1 MTARRRPLDSAILVP
16 FVIFT
21 LIWGSTW
28 IVIRDQLGPHGLQAV
43 SPHWSVTYRFVIA
56 ATAMALLAKLQGQ
69 KLLLKRDGLVA
80 ALVIGVTQFCLNFH
94 SVYLAERHITSG
106 LVATFFAL
114 LLIPNAILARI
125 FLGHRVHARFVLG
138 SAVAVVGIA
147 FLFAHEMRL
156 HPSASREVGLGLALT
171 LVGMLGASSANVYQ
185 AMERARRHPLTALL
199 AWSMAI
205 GAMLDAAIAFAVAGP
220 PTFDPR
226 PSYLAGL
233 LYLALAASALAFSLY
248 FPVVRKIGPA
258 KAAYSSVL
266 VPIIAM
272 TLSTMFEGYRWSLLA
287 AVGGAL
293 ALGGMLIA
301 MGDRTKPVP
310 APDAA

>member
-1 MTARRRPLDSAILVP
+1 MTERRPLDAAILVP
-16 FVIFT
+16 FAIFT

-28 IVIRDQLGPHGLQAV
+28 IVIRDQLGSV

-56 ATAMALLAKLQGQ
+56 AAAMMLLARLQGQ
-69 KLLLKRDGLVA
+69 SLRLSRDGMIA
-80 ALVIGVTQFCLNFH
+80 ALVIGLTQFCINFN

-114 LLIPNAILARI
+114 LLIPNALLARF
-125 FLGHRVHARFVLG
+125 FLGHRVHRRFIAG

-147 FLFAHEMRL
+147 FLFAHEFSLR
-156 HPSASREVGLGLALT
+156 PAGGSEVVTGLALT
-171 LVGMLGASSANVYQ
+171 LIGMLGASAANVYQ
-185 AMERARRHPLTALL
+185 AMDRAMRHPLTALL

-205 GAMLDAAIAFAVAGP
+205 GALLDASIAFMVAGW

-226 PSYLAGL
+226 PSYIAGL

-248 FPVVRKIGPA
+248 FPVVRRIGPA
-258 KAAYSSVL
+258 KAAYSSVM

-272 TLSTMFEGYRWSLLA
+272 ALSTAFEGYRWSVLA
-287 AVGGAL
+287 ALGATLAL
-293 ALGGMLIA
+293 AGMLIA
-301 MGDRTKPVP
+301 MSDRTKPVP

>member
-1 MTARRRPLDSAILVP
+1 VRQRLRSLDAAIVIP
-16 FVIFT
+16 FTVFT

-28 IVIRDQLGPHGLQAV
+28 IVIRDQLGSV

-56 ATAMALLAKLQGQ
+56 ASAMALLAKARREPLWLG
-69 KLLLKRDGLVA
+69 KG
-80 ALVIGVTQFCLNFH
+80 ALVPALVLGFSQFFVNFN

-114 LLIPNAILARI
+114 LLIPNALLARL
-125 FLGHRVHARFVLG
+125 FLDQRVNRRFVTG
-138 SAVAVVGIA
+138 SGIAIVGIA
-147 FLFAHEMRL
+147 MLFAHEFRL
-156 HPSASREVGLGLALT
+156 GRASAEALTVGLALT
-171 LVGMLGASSANVYQ
+171 LCGMIGASAANVYQ
-185 AMERARRHPLTALL
+185 ARPKVRAFPLTPLL

-205 GAMLDAAIAFAVAGP
+205 GAVMDGTLAFAVAGP

-226 PSYLAGL
+226 PAYLAGL

-258 KAAYSSVL
+258 KAAYSSVM

-272 TLSTMFEGYRWSLLA
+272 TLSTLFEGYRWSALA
-287 AVGGAL
+287 GLGAML
-293 ALGGMLIA
+293 ALGGMLVA
-301 MGDRTKPVP
+301 LGGRPRVAP

>member
-1 MTARRRPLDSAILVP
+1 MRRLRSLDAAIVVP
-16 FVIFT
+16 FAIFT

-28 IVIRDQLGPHGLQAV
+28 IVIRDQLGSV

-56 ATAMALLAKLQGQ
+56 AAAMAVLAKVKGEPLSLG
-69 KLLLKRDGLVA
+69 KRALLP
-80 ALVIGVTQFCLNFH
+80 ALVLGFTQFFVNFN

-114 LLIPNAILARI
+114 LLIPNALLARL
-125 FLGHRVHARFVLG
+125 FLDQSVNRRFLIG
-138 SAVAVVGIA
+138 SGIAVVGIA
-147 FLFAHEMRL
+147 LLFAHEFRL
-156 HPSASREVGLGLALT
+156 GRASPEALTVGLALT
-171 LVGMLGASSANVYQ
+171 LCGMIGASSANVYQ
-185 AMERARRHPLTALL
+185 ARPKVRAFPLTPLL

-205 GAMLDAAIAFAVAGP
+205 GALMDGALAFAVAGP

-226 PSYLAGL
+226 PAYLAGL

-258 KAAYSSVL
+258 KAAYSSVM

-272 TLSTMFEGYRWSLLA
+272 SLSTLFEGYRWSALA
-287 AVGGAL
+287 GLGAVL
-293 ALGGMLIA
+293 ALGGMLVA
-301 MGDRTKPVP
+301 LGGKPKVAP

>member
-1 MTARRRPLDSAILVP
+1 VTAHRTPLDAAILVP
-16 FVIFT
+16 FAIFT

-28 IVIRDQLGPHGLQAV
+28 IVIRDQLGSV
-43 SPHWSVTYRFVIA
+43 SPHWSVTFRFVIA
-56 ATAMALLAKLQGQ
+56 ATAMMILAKMQGQ
-69 KLLLKRDGLVA
+69 SLRLGRDGFIA
-80 ALVIGVTQFCLNFH
+80 AFVIGVTQFCLNFN
-94 SVYLAERHITSG
+94 SVYMAERHITSG

-125 FLGHRVHARFVLG
+125 LLGHRVHARFMIG
-138 SAVAVVGIA
+138 SAVAVLGIA
-147 FLFAHEMRL
+147 LLFTHEFRL
-156 HPSASREVGLGLALT
+156 RPVGSGEVVVGLVLT
-171 LVGMLGASSANVYQ
+171 LTGMLGASSANVYQ
-185 AMERARRHPLTALL
+185 AMDRARHHPLTALL

-205 GAMLDAAIAFAVAGP
+205 GAVLDAIIAITVAGA

-226 PSYLAGL
+226 PAYVAGL

-258 KAAYSSVL
+258 KAAYSSVM

-272 TLSTMFEGYRWSLLA
+272 ALSTLFEGYRWSLLA
-287 AVGGAL
+287 ALGAAL

-301 MGDRTKPVP
+301 MSDRTEPVP

>member
-1 MTARRRPLDSAILVP
+1 MTARRPPLDAAILVP
-16 FVIFT
+16 FAVFT

-28 IVIRDQLGPHGLQAV
+28 IVIRDQLGSV

-56 ATAMALLAKLQGQ
+56 ASVMMLLAKVQGQ
-69 KLLLKRDGLVA
+69 SLRLGRDGFIA
-80 ALVIGVTQFCLNFH
+80 ALVIGVTQFCLNFN

-125 FLGHRVHARFVLG
+125 FLGHHVHARFMIG
-138 SAVAVVGIA
+138 SAVAVLGIA
-147 FLFAHEMRL
+147 LLFTHEFRL
-156 HPSASREVGLGLALT
+156 RPVGSGEVIVGLMLT
-171 LVGMLGASSANVYQ
+171 LTGMFGASAANVYQ
-185 AMERARRHPLTALL
+185 AMDRSRRHPLTALL

-205 GAMLDAAIAFAVAGP
+205 GAALDATIALTVAGA

-226 PSYLAGL
+226 PAYLAGL

-258 KAAYSSVL
+258 KAAYSSVM

-272 TLSTMFEGYRWSLLA
+272 ALSTLFEGYRWSSFA
-287 AVGGAL
+287 ALGAAL

-301 MGDRTKPVP
+301 MSDRTKPVP

>member
-1 MTARRRPLDSAILVP
+1 MTARRPPLDAAIFIP
-16 FVIFT
+16 FAIFT

-28 IVIRDQLGPHGLQAV
+28 IVIRDQLGSV

-56 ATAMALLAKLQGQ
+56 AAAMMLLAKVQGQ
-69 KLLLKRDGLVA
+69 SLRLGRDGLIA
-80 ALVIGVTQFCLNFH
+80 AFVIGVTQFCINFN

-125 FLGHRVHARFVLG
+125 FLGHRVHARFMLG
-138 SAVAVVGIA
+138 SAVAVVGIGL
-147 FLFAHEMRL
+147 LFAHELRL
-156 HPSASREVGLGLALT
+156 RPMGSGEVIVGLILT
-171 LVGMLGASSANVYQ
+171 LMGMLGASAANVYQ

-205 GAMLDAAIAFAVAGP
+205 GAALDAIIAFTVAGA
-220 PTFDPR
+220 PTFDTR
-226 PSYLAGL
+226 PSYIAGL

-248 FPVVRKIGPA
+248 FPVVRRIGPA
-258 KAAYSSVL
+258 RAAYSSVM

-272 TLSTMFEGYRWSLLA
+272 ALSTAFEAYRWSLLA
-287 AVGGAL
+287 ALGAVL

-301 MGDRTKPVP
+301 MGDRARPVP
-310 APDAA
+310 APDAG

>member
-1 MTARRRPLDSAILVP
+1 MRHRLRSLDASIVIP
-16 FVIFT
+16 FAIFT

-28 IVIRDQLGPHGLQAV
+28 IVIRDQLGSV

-56 ATAMALLAKLQGQ
+56 GAAMALLAKVKGEPL
-69 KLLLKRDGLVA
+69 GLGKA
-80 ALVIGVTQFCLNFH
+80 ALFPALVLGVTQFAVNFN

-114 LLIPNAILARI
+114 LLIPNALLARI
-125 FLGHRVHARFVLG
+125 FLDQHVNRRFVTG
-138 SAVAVVGIA
+138 SAIAVVGIA
-147 FLFAHEMRL
+147 LLFAHEFRL
-156 HPSASREVGLGLALT
+156 GRASPEALTVGLALT
-171 LVGMLGASSANVYQ
+171 LLGMIGASSANVYQ
-185 AMERARRHPLTALL
+185 ARPRVRAFPLTPLL

-205 GAMLDAAIAFAVAGP
+205 GALLDGMLAIIVAGP

-226 PSYLAGL
+226 PAYIAGL

-258 KAAYSSVL
+258 KAAYSSVM

-272 TLSTMFEGYRWSLLA
+272 TLSTLFEGYRWSALA
-287 AVGGAL
+287 GMGAL
-293 ALGGMLIA
+293 MALGGMLVA
-301 MGDRTKPVP
+301 LGGRPKVPP

>member
-1 MTARRRPLDSAILVP
+1 MTAHRTPLDAAILVP
-16 FVIFT
+16 FAIFT

-28 IVIRDQLGPHGLQAV
+28 IVIRDQLGSV
-43 SPHWSVTYRFVIA
+43 SPHWSVTFRFVIA
-56 ATAMALLAKLQGQ
+56 ATAMMILAKMQGQ
-69 KLLLKRDGLVA
+69 SLRLGRDGFIA
-80 ALVIGVTQFCLNFH
+80 AVVIGVTQFCLNFN
-94 SVYLAERHITSG
+94 SVYMAERHITSG

-125 FLGHRVHARFVLG
+125 LLGHRVHARFMIG
-138 SAVAVVGIA
+138 SAVAVLGIA
-147 FLFAHEMRL
+147 LLFTHEFRL
-156 HPSASREVGLGLALT
+156 RPVGSGEVVVGLVLT
-171 LVGMLGASSANVYQ
+171 LTGMLGASSANVYQ
-185 AMERARRHPLTALL
+185 AMDRARHHPLTALL

-205 GAMLDAAIAFAVAGP
+205 GAVLDAIIAITVAGA

-226 PSYLAGL
+226 PAYVAGL

-258 KAAYSSVL
+258 KAAYSSVM

-272 TLSTMFEGYRWSLLA
+272 ALSTLFEGYRWSLLA
-287 AVGGAL
+287 ALGAAL

-301 MGDRTKPVP
+301 MSDRTEPVP

>member
-1 MTARRRPLDSAILVP
+1 VTARRPPLDAAILVP
-16 FVIFT
+16 FAIFT
-21 LIWGSTW
+21 LVWGSTW
-28 IVIRDQLGPHGLQAV
+28 IVIRDQLGPNGLTAV

-56 ATAMALLAKLQGQ
+56 ATAMFVLAKVQGQ
-69 KLLLKRDGLVA
+69 KLLLKSDGLIA
-80 ALVIGVTQFCLNFH
+80 ALVIGLTQFCINFN

-125 FLGHRVHARFVLG
+125 FLHHRVHARFVLG
-138 SAVAVVGIA
+138 SAVAVAGIA
-147 FLFAHEMRL
+147 CLFAHEIRL
-156 HPSASREVGLGLALT
+156 HPLGSREVGVGLMLT
-171 LVGMLGASSANVYQ
+171 LAGMLGASSANVYQ
-185 AMERARRHPLTALL
+185 AMDRARRHPLTGLL

-205 GAMLDAAIAFAVAGP
+205 GALLDGIIAITVAGP

-258 KAAYSSVL
+258 RAAYSSVL

-272 TLSTMFEGYRWSLLA
+272 TLSTLFEGYRWSLLA
-287 AVGGAL
+287 ALGAAL

-301 MGDRTKPVP
+301 MGDRTKPIP

>member
-1 MTARRRPLDSAILVP
+1 VRARRPPLDAAILIP
-16 FVIFT
+16 FAIFT

-28 IVIRDQLGPHGLQAV
+28 IVIRDQLGSV
-43 SPHWSVTYRFVIA
+43 SPHWSVTYRFIIA
-56 ATAMALLAKLQGQ
+56 ASAMFLLAKVQGQ
-69 KLLLKRDGLVA
+69 RLSLKRDGLIA
-80 ALVIGVTQFCLNFH
+80 AFVIGLTQFCINFN

-125 FLGHRVHARFVLG
+125 FLQHRVRGRFILG
-138 SAVAVVGIA
+138 SAVAVAGIA
-147 FLFAHEMRL
+147 CLFAHEIRL
-156 HPSASREVGLGLALT
+156 HPLGSREVGLGLVLT
-171 LVGMLGASSANVYQ
+171 LVGMLAASSANIYQ
-185 AMERARRHPLTALL
+185 AMDRARRHPLTALL

-205 GAMLDAAIAFAVAGP
+205 GSVLDATIAFSVAGP
-220 PTFDPR
+220 PTFDQR
-226 PSYLAGL
+226 PSYIAGL

-258 KAAYSSVL
+258 RAAYSSVL

-272 TLSTMFEGYRWSLLA
+272 TLSTLFEGYRWSMLA
-287 AVGGAL
+287 GLGAVL

-301 MGDRTKPVP
+301 MSDRTPPVP

>member
-1 MTARRRPLDSAILVP
+1 MTRRPPPLDAAIVIP
-16 FVIFT
+16 FAVFT

-28 IVIRDQLGPHGLQAV
+28 IVIRDQLGTV

-56 ATAMALLAKLQGQ
+56 AAAMLLLARVQGQ
-69 KLLLKRDGLVA
+69 SLRLSRDGMLA
-80 ALVIGVTQFCLNFH
+80 ALVIGLTQFCINFN

-114 LLIPNAILARI
+114 LLIPNALLARI
-125 FLGHRVHARFVLG
+125 FLGHRVHRRFVAG
-138 SAVAVVGIA
+138 SAVAVLGIGL
-147 FLFAHEMRL
+147 LFAHEFRL
-156 HPSASREVGLGLALT
+156 GRAGAEDLTIGLALT

-185 AMERARRHPLTALL
+185 AMDRARRYPLTALL

-205 GAMLDAAIAFAVAGP
+205 GALLDATIALMVAGW

-226 PSYLAGL
+226 PSYIAGL

-258 KAAYSSVL
+258 RAAYSSVM

-272 TLSTMFEGYRWSLLA
+272 ALSTLFEGYRWSLLA
-287 AVGGAL
+287 AAGAAL
-293 ALGGMLIA
+293 ALTGMLIA
-301 MGDRTKPVP
+301 MSDRGKAIP

>member
-1 MTARRRPLDSAILVP
+1 MRQNFRSLDAAILVP
-16 FVIFT
+16 FAIFT
-21 LIWGSTW
+21 IIWGSTW
-28 IVIRDQLGPHGLQAV
+28 IVIRDQLGPSEVPVV

-56 ATAMALLAKLQGQ
+56 AVAMMLLARAKGDSLWIGR
-69 KLLLKRDGLVA
+69 KGLTA
-80 ALVIGVTQFCLNFH
+80 ALVIGLTQFCVNFN

-114 LLIPNAILARI
+114 LLIPNAVLARI
-125 FLGHRVHARFVLG
+125 FLGQHVNRRFVTG
-138 SAVAVVGIA
+138 SAIAVVGIA
-147 FLFAHEMRL
+147 LLFAHEFRL
-156 HPSASREVGLGLALT
+156 GHAGSGELAVGLALT
-171 LVGMLGASSANVYQ
+171 LIGMLAASTANVYQ
-185 AMERARRHPLTALL
+185 AINKVRHFPLTPLL

-205 GAMLDAAIAFAVAGP
+205 GAVLDAILAFIAAGP

-226 PSYLAGL
+226 PSYVAGL

-258 KAAYSSVL
+258 KAAYSSVM

-272 TLSTMFEGYRWSLLA
+272 ALSTLFEGYEWSLLA
-287 AVGGAL
+287 GFGAAL
-293 ALGGMLIA
+293 ALGGMLVA
-301 MGDRTKPVP
+301 LGGRPKVPP

>member
-1 MTARRRPLDSAILVP
+1 MTARRAPLDAAILVP
-16 FVIFT
+16 FTIFT

-28 IVIRDQLGPHGLQAV
+28 IVIRDQLGSV

-56 ATAMALLAKLQGQ
+56 ASAMMVLAMVQ
-69 KLLLKRDGLVA
+69 KQSLRLGRDGFVA
-80 ALVIGVTQFCLNFH
+80 ALVIGVTQFCINFN

-114 LLIPNAILARI
+114 LLIPNAVLARI
-125 FLGHRVHARFVLG
+125 FLGHRVHARFVIG
-138 SAVAVVGIA
+138 SAVAVLGIA
-147 FLFAHEMRL
+147 LLFAHELRL
-156 HPSASREVGLGLALT
+156 RPVGSGEVIVGLVLT
-171 LVGMLGASSANVYQ
+171 LIGMLGASSANVYQ
-185 AMERARRHPLTALL
+185 AMDRARRYPLTALL

-205 GAMLDAAIAFAVAGP
+205 GAALDAIIALTVAGA

-226 PSYLAGL
+226 PAYLAGL

-258 KAAYSSVL
+258 KAAYSSVM

-272 TLSTMFEGYRWSLLA
+272 ALSTLFEGYRWSLLA
-287 AVGGAL
+287 ALGAAL

-301 MGDRTKPVP
+301 MSDRTKPVP